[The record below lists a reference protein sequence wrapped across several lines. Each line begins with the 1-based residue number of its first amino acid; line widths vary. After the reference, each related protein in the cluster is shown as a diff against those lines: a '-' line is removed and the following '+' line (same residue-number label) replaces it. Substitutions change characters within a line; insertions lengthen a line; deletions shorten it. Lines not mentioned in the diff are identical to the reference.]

1 LTAPKG
7 DCAVDLLLE
16 AKNEGTSSGA
26 LESASARVV
35 KLLSARGRRE
45 LKRKD
50 ARSAHAT
57 YTAILRLHPGDR
69 QATAAIRDL
78 ERKHR

>member
-16 AKNEGTSSGA
+16 AKSAGASSAA

-35 KLLSARGRRE
+35 KLLGTRARRE

-50 ARSAHAT
+50 TRGAHAT

-69 QATAAIRDL
+69 QATTAIRDL